1 MQKPNYWR
9 EYFDLDAEL
18 FDFEGHD
25 RQGNYLLRSAATGT
39 YLKKS
44 EDEMKELWSRGR
56 LFRVSV
62 PFQYPI
68 IPETYKETNHE

>member
-1 MQKPNYWR
+1 MQTANYWR

-25 RQGNYLLRSAATGT
+25 RHGNYLLRSAATGI

-44 EDEMKELWSRGR
+44 EAEMKELWSRGR

-62 PFQYPI
+62 PFQYPLI
-68 IPETYKETNHE
+68 TETYKETSHD